1 MTISRKIK
9 AAITGSLAAICVSA
23 IAIAGTPAKGG
34 TPVHESM
41 TVDTGSAVVEDANA
55 NATYDV
61 PDSEAIDTDEGSVET
76 VESVVDQVDTS
87 VPSADPKSDSRSTSR
102 NDESSSRI
110 KSKTEEP
117 SEPYSSISTPVSE
130 DPEPVEDP
138 ASDDASDVEPKTDS
152 ETPDESL
159 DDIADTISTPEKGTP
174 DAPTRDDIDHLIQ
187 DMNSD
192 VLDKMFEDGAVYT
205 PSQFVDKYIEEDPD
219 FQSVVDSYYRN

>member
-23 IAIAGTPAKGG
+23 IAIAGTPARDG
-34 TPVHESM
+34 TPVHKSM
-41 TVDTGSAVVEDANA
+41 TVDTGSAVVEDVNE
-55 NATYDV
+55 TYDV
-61 PDSEAIDTDEGSVET
+61 SDSETIDTDEDSVEAI
-76 VESVVDQVDTS
+76 ESVVDQVDTS
-87 VPSADPKSDSRSTSR
+87 VPSADPKGDSRSTSR

-117 SEPYSSISTPVSE
+117 SKSDSSTSTPVNE
-130 DPEPVEDP
+130 DPEPIEDP
-138 ASDDASDVEPKTDS
+138 VSDDTSDVEPKADS

-159 DDIADTISTPEKGTP
+159 DDVADTVTTPEKGTP

-187 DMNSD
+187 DMDDD

-205 PSQFVDKYIEEDPD
+205 PSQFVDRYVEEDPD
-219 FQSVVDSYYRN
+219 FQSVVDYYYGD